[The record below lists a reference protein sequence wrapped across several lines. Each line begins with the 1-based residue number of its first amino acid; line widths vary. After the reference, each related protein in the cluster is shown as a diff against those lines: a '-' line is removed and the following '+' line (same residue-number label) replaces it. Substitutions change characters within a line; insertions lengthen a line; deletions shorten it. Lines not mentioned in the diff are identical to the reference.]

1 MFTHLLAMLNFFKIG
16 KTLNGIEIGTTLSNL
31 ITALG
36 EPTEIV
42 GDHQN
47 GYVYYE
53 YYRYGYTKNIITEL
67 SIEFP
72 LIETPILLQDVEYK
86 KYDISLFEDFSLDQ
100 DTQLHELIRLLNHL
114 QLDWTSKN
122 EIDKDHVIIRLD
134 NGLNIVG
141 DLSEGF
147 IVRISIMNGFKN

>member
-1 MFTHLLAMLNFFKIG
+1 MLNFL
-16 KTLNGIEIGTTLSNL
+16 KTGHSLNGIAIGSTLSDL
-31 ITALG
+31 RTALG
-36 EPTEIV
+36 EPTDTV

-72 LIETPILLQDVEYK
+72 HIDTPIILKDVEYR

-100 DTQLHELIRLLNHL
+100 NTQLHEIIRLLNHL
-114 QLDWTSKN
+114 QLDWMAKN
-122 EIDKDHVIIRLD
+122 EIDKDHVIIRLG
-134 NGLNIVG
+134 NGLSIVS
-141 DLSEGF
+141 DLSDGI
-147 IVRISIMNGFKN
+147 IVRISTLF